1 MESWVQKGYF
11 IEDLSIGMEASYER
25 EVTED
30 LINKFAEISGDT
42 NPVHVNEAYA
52 KTTRFKGRI
61 AHGLLTASFVST
73 VLGTMLP
80 GPGCIYLHQDLV
92 FRLPVRIGDVVVSSV
107 KVEKINWHRRVVTL
121 SCQCTVKGRVVM
133 GGEAIM
139 MVPSNENS

>member
-1 MESWVQKGYF
+1 MENRVQTGFF

-25 EVTED
+25 EVTEA
-30 LINKFAEISGDT
+30 LIDKFAEVSGDT
-42 NPVHVNEAYA
+42 NPVHMDDEFA

-73 VLGTMLP
+73 VLGTQLP

-92 FRLPVRIGDVVVSSV
+92 FRYPVRIGDVVIASV

-121 SCQCTVKGRVVM
+121 TCQCTVKGRVVM
-133 GGEAIM
+133 GGQAMM
-139 MVPSNENS
+139 MVPSRESA